1 MKKQLQSF
9 AGQEEQED
17 QGDRQQGDQE
27 SKISRRKLL
36 SSIGIA
42 GVGMAAG
49 TLFNSGI
56 GFAKPGGSVTETVYG
71 QSESGP
77 GDSLGN
83 GLERKVNSLVSD
95 MIDESCVVLATIAE
109 LRAMGTPVSGS
120 IYYVTDTM
128 QEGHFYYD
136 ASDTV
141 SPDNTGL
148 VLVSTSGKRFKR
160 IYEGPVNV
168 KWFGAKGDGSTDD
181 TVAIKAAIDSLI
193 SGGAAFLPAST
204 YIVSATL
211 TITHPNVKIMGSGSS
226 TVIKAAGSSNYET
239 MILASGLSGIE
250 VADLVVDAN
259 HGNRSSLSIRT
270 VGIHLASCIDSSVDN
285 CIVQNTIGG
294 NGIPGVG
301 IALGG
306 VSVRC
311 KITGCILKDCG
322 IAGKAA
328 DGVFTS
334 GTQNLIMDCIAINC
348 TDTGFVIESSNQSG
362 MIGCTAKQCGAGAA
376 ITNALTTD
384 VSGNFIDGLTINDW
398 SASNTGG
405 IQIGTPIARPGA
417 LLNTRVSNVT
427 MERIAG
433 SGPSVYARQMGGK
446 IIGLTLENIRI
457 NGAGTQGI
465 LFNATDILIAN
476 CHIYNTTNAA
486 IQSQGVCE
494 RVVVEGCYIYGGT
507 FGVALNTGISDCHLV
522 GNVIIG
528 KTGQTMYGIYCFG
541 TETNV
546 NFIMNTIENVIYKK
560 IGYDAGTTPNIF
572 STVNAGIST
581 NGTQTASTLG
591 TVSRKMQVFDKDG
604 SPIGFIP
611 IYNTIT

>member
-1 MKKQLQSF
+1 
-9 AGQEEQED
+9 
-17 QGDRQQGDQE
+17 
-27 SKISRRKLL
+27 
-36 SSIGIA
+36 
-42 GVGMAAG
+42 
-49 TLFNSGI
+49 
-56 GFAKPGGSVTETVYG
+56 
-71 QSESGP
+71 
-77 GDSLGN
+77 
-83 GLERKVNSLVSD
+83 
-95 MIDESCVVLATIAE
+95 
-109 LRAMGTPVSGS
+109 
-120 IYYVTDTM
+120 
-128 QEGHFYYD
+128 
-136 ASDTV
+136 
-141 SPDNTGL
+141 
-148 VLVSTSGKRFKR
+148 
-160 IYEGPVNV
+160 
-168 KWFGAKGDGSTDD
+168 
-181 TVAIKAAIDSLI
+181 
-193 SGGAAFLPAST
+193 
-204 YIVSATL
+204 
-211 TITHPNVKIMGSGSS
+211 
-226 TVIKAAGSSNYET
+226 
-239 MILASGLSGIE
+239 MILASGLSGIMI
-250 VADLVVDAN
+250 ADLVVDAN
-259 HGNRSSLSIRT
+259 HGNRSGLSIRT
-270 VGIHLASCIDSSVDN
+270 VGIYLASCIDSSVDN

-301 IALGG
+301 IAIGG
-306 VSVRC
+306 ASVRC
-311 KITGCILKDCG
+311 KITGCTLKDCG

-334 GTQNLIMDCIAINC
+334 GTQNLIMNCIAINC

-384 VSGNFIDGLTINDW
+384 VTGNFIDGLTIHDW

-427 MERIAG
+427 MERVAG
-433 SGPSVYARQMGGK
+433 SGPSVYARQVGGK
-446 IIGLTLENIRI
+446 IVGLTLENIRI

-465 LFNATDILIAN
+465 LFTATDILIAN

-486 IQSQGVCE
+486 IQQLGVCE
-494 RVVVEGCYIYGGT
+494 RVIVEGCYIYGGT
-507 FGVALNTGISDCHLV
+507 FGVVLNTGLSDCHLV

-528 KTGQTMYGIYCFG
+528 KTGQTNYGIYCFG

-546 NFIMNTIENVIYKK
+546 NFIMNTIENAAVRK

-581 NGTQTASTLG
+581 NGTQAATSLG